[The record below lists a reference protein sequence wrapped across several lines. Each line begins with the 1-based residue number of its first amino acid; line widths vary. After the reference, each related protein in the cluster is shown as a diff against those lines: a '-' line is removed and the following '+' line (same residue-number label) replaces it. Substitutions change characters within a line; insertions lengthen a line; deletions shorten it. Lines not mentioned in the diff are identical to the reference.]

1 MITPVC
7 SRLLRV
13 FLFSNQKKGS
23 PMKFRS
29 VLTLATAA
37 ALLTACS
44 AAKNS
49 APVVAG
55 NGVGGSS
62 TASPYNPSTATPY
75 DGTGATAST
84 SNPYGATPYTPTPST
99 VYNPSTGATS
109 STGAAPY
116 TPAAPAPT
124 TSAYSH
130 PTGVYPSVDVNATHH
145 QVVPGDTLYNIAK
158 RYGVSQDNIRAWN
171 NMTDDTV
178 KLGTSLRVKPH
189 SASGTSYGN
198 GSTAT
203 GSYRVVS
210 GDTLYSIAQRHG
222 MTVSQLRAVNHL
234 QDENL
239 RVGQTLRVTGTAV
252 VSTPAVQPT
261 PVVTT
266 TTTTSVT
273 TTPTISAPTI
283 TASGKT
289 ASHAGLTWQS
299 PLAGASVSKAFS
311 SSTRGVELQGSANQ
325 TVVAAADGQVIFSGN
340 GPRGYGK
347 LVVVQHSPNLLTA
360 YSGSENLIVKE
371 QERVKRGQSLARM
384 GSAGKLHFE
393 VRENGTPVNPS
404 NYIPF

>member
-1 MITPVC
+1 MK
-7 SRLLRV
+7 LR
-13 FLFSNQKKGS
+13 SI
-23 PMKFRS
+23 
-29 VLTLATAA
+29 LTLATAA

-62 TASPYNPSTATPY
+62 TASPYTPSTATPY
-75 DGTGATAST
+75 DGTAAGTTAGAG
-84 SNPYGATPYTPTPST
+84 NPYGATPYTPTPST
-99 VYNPSTGATS
+99 VYTPSTP
-109 STGAAPY
+109 STPVASG
-116 TPAAPAPT
+116 
-124 TSAYSH
+124 SAYSH
-130 PTGVYPSVDVNATHH
+130 PAGAYPSVDVNATFH
-145 QVVPGDTLYNIAK
+145 QVAPGDTLYNIAK

-171 NMTDDTV
+171 NMPDDTV
-178 KLGTSLRVKPH
+178 KLGTSLRVKPT
-189 SASGTSYGN
+189 SASGASYGN
-198 GSTAT
+198 TSSAT

-252 VSTPAVQPT
+252 ASTPAVQPT

-273 TTPTISAPTI
+273 TTPTPSVSAPTI

-289 ASHAGLTWQS
+289 ASHAGLTWQN
-299 PLAGASVSKAFS
+299 PLAGASIGKAFS

-360 YSGSENLIVKE
+360 YSNGDNLIVKE
-371 QERVKRGQSLARM
+371 QERVKRGQSLARL

>member
-1 MITPVC
+1 MK
-7 SRLLRV
+7 LR
-13 FLFSNQKKGS
+13 SI
-23 PMKFRS
+23 
-29 VLTLATAA
+29 LTLATAA

-62 TASPYNPSTATPY
+62 TASPYTPSTATPY
-75 DGTGATAST
+75 DGTAAGTTAGAG
-84 SNPYGATPYTPTPST
+84 NPYGATPYTPTPST
-99 VYNPSTGATS
+99 VYTPSTPNTP
-109 STGAAPY
+109 STPVASG
-116 TPAAPAPT
+116 
-124 TSAYSH
+124 SAYNH
-130 PTGVYPSVDVNATHH
+130 PAGAYPSVDVNATFH
-145 QVVPGDTLYNIAK
+145 QVAPGDTLYNIAK

-171 NMTDDTV
+171 NMPDDTV
-178 KLGTSLRVKPH
+178 KLGTSLRVKPT
-189 SASGTSYGN
+189 SASGASYRNTS
-198 GSTAT
+198 SAT

-252 VSTPAVQPT
+252 ASTPAVQPT

-273 TTPTISAPTI
+273 PPPTPTIA
-283 TASGKT
+283 ASGKT
-289 ASHAGLTWQS
+289 ASHAGLTWQN
-299 PLAGASVSKAFS
+299 PLAGASIGKAFS

-360 YSGSENLIVKE
+360 YSNGDNLIVKE
-371 QERVKRGQSLARM
+371 QERVKRGQSLARL

>member
-1 MITPVC
+1 MK
-7 SRLLRV
+7 LR
-13 FLFSNQKKGS
+13 SI
-23 PMKFRS
+23 
-29 VLTLATAA
+29 LTLATAA

-62 TASPYNPSTATPY
+62 TASPYTPSTATPY
-75 DGTGATAST
+75 DGTAAGTTAGAG
-84 SNPYGATPYTPTPST
+84 NPYGATPYTPTPST
-99 VYNPSTGATS
+99 VYTPSTPVASG
-109 STGAAPY
+109 
-116 TPAAPAPT
+116 
-124 TSAYSH
+124 SAYNH
-130 PTGVYPSVDVNATHH
+130 PAGAYPSVDVNATFH
-145 QVVPGDTLYNIAK
+145 QVAPGDTLYNIAK

-239 RVGQTLRVTGTAV
+239 RVGQTLRVTGAAV
-252 VSTPAVQPT
+252 AGTPVVHTTPAVT
-261 PVVTT
+261 A
-266 TTTTSVT
+266 TTSIT
-273 TTPTISAPTI
+273 PPPTPTIA
-283 TASGKT
+283 ASGKT
-289 ASHAGLTWQS
+289 VSHAGLTWQN
-299 PLAGASVSKAFS
+299 PLAGSSIGKAFS

-360 YSGSENLIVKE
+360 YSNGDNLIVKE
-371 QERVKRGQSLARM
+371 QERVKRGQSLARL

>member
-1 MITPVC
+1 MK
-7 SRLLRV
+7 LR
-13 FLFSNQKKGS
+13 SI
-23 PMKFRS
+23 
-29 VLTLATAA
+29 LTLATAA

-62 TASPYNPSTATPY
+62 TASPYTPSTATPY
-75 DGTGATAST
+75 DGTASGTTAGAG
-84 SNPYGATPYTPTPST
+84 NPYGATPYTPTPST
-99 VYNPSTGATS
+99 VYTPSTPSTPVAS
-109 STGAAPY
+109 S
-116 TPAAPAPT
+116 
-124 TSAYSH
+124 SAYSH
-130 PTGVYPSVDVNATHH
+130 PAGAYPSVDVNATFH
-145 QVVPGDTLYNIAK
+145 QVAPGDTLYNIAK

-171 NMTDDTV
+171 NMPDDTV
-178 KLGTSLRVKPH
+178 KLGTSLRVKPT
-189 SASGTSYGN
+189 SASGASYGN
-198 GSTAT
+198 TSSAT

-252 VSTPAVQPT
+252 ASTPAVQPT

-273 TTPTISAPTI
+273 PPPTPTIA
-283 TASGKT
+283 ASGKT
-289 ASHAGLTWQS
+289 ASHAGLTWQN
-299 PLAGASVSKAFS
+299 PLAGASIGKAFS

-360 YSGSENLIVKE
+360 YSNGDNLIVKE
-371 QERVKRGQSLARM
+371 QERVKRGQSLARL

>member
-1 MITPVC
+1 MK
-7 SRLLRV
+7 LR
-13 FLFSNQKKGS
+13 SI
-23 PMKFRS
+23 
-29 VLTLATAA
+29 LTLATAA

-62 TASPYNPSTATPY
+62 TASPYTPSTATPY
-75 DGTGATAST
+75 DGTAAGTSAGAG
-84 SNPYGATPYTPTPST
+84 NPYGATPYTPTPST
-99 VYNPSTGATS
+99 VYTPSTP
-109 STGAAPY
+109 STPVASG
-116 TPAAPAPT
+116 
-124 TSAYSH
+124 SAYNH
-130 PTGVYPSVDVNATHH
+130 PAGAYPSVDVNATFH
-145 QVVPGDTLYNIAK
+145 QVAPGDTLYNIAK

-171 NMTDDTV
+171 NMPDDTV
-178 KLGTSLRVKPH
+178 KLGTSLRVKPT

-198 GSTAT
+198 TSSAT

-252 VSTPAVQPT
+252 ASTPAVQPT

-273 TTPTISAPTI
+273 PTPTPSVSAPTI

-289 ASHAGLTWQS
+289 ASHAGLTWQN
-299 PLAGASVSKAFS
+299 PLAGASIGKAFS

-360 YSGSENLIVKE
+360 YSNGDNLIVKE
-371 QERVKRGQSLARM
+371 QERVKRGQSLARL

>member
-1 MITPVC
+1 MK
-7 SRLLRV
+7 LR
-13 FLFSNQKKGS
+13 SI
-23 PMKFRS
+23 
-29 VLTLATAA
+29 LTLATAA

-55 NGVGGSS
+55 NGVGGGS
-62 TASPYNPSTATPY
+62 TASPYTPSTATPY
-75 DGTGATAST
+75 DGTAAGTTAGAG
-84 SNPYGATPYTPTPST
+84 NPYGATPYTPTPST
-99 VYNPSTGATS
+99 VYTPSTP
-109 STGAAPY
+109 STPVASG
-116 TPAAPAPT
+116 
-124 TSAYSH
+124 SAYSH
-130 PTGVYPSVDVNATHH
+130 PAGAYPSVDVNATFH
-145 QVVPGDTLYNIAK
+145 QVAPGDTLYNIAK

-171 NMTDDTV
+171 NMPDDTV
-178 KLGTSLRVKPH
+178 KLGTSLRVKPT
-189 SASGTSYGN
+189 SASGASYGN
-198 GSTAT
+198 TSSAT

-252 VSTPAVQPT
+252 AGTPSIT
-261 PVVTT
+261 PPP
-266 TTTTSVT
+266 
-273 TTPTISAPTI
+273 TPTIA
-283 TASGKT
+283 ASGKT
-289 ASHAGLTWQS
+289 ASHAGLTWQN
-299 PLAGASVSKAFS
+299 PLAGASIGKAFS

-360 YSGSENLIVKE
+360 YSNGDNLIVKE
-371 QERVKRGQSLARM
+371 QERVKRGQSLARL

>member
-1 MITPVC
+1 MK
-7 SRLLRV
+7 LR
-13 FLFSNQKKGS
+13 SI
-23 PMKFRS
+23 
-29 VLTLATAA
+29 LTLATAA

-62 TASPYNPSTATPY
+62 TASPYTPSTATPY
-75 DGTGATAST
+75 DGTAAGTTAGAG
-84 SNPYGATPYTPTPST
+84 NPYGATPYTPTPST
-99 VYNPSTGATS
+99 VYTPSTP
-109 STGAAPY
+109 STPVASG
-116 TPAAPAPT
+116 
-124 TSAYSH
+124 SAYSH
-130 PTGVYPSVDVNATHH
+130 PAGAYPSVDVNATFH
-145 QVVPGDTLYNIAK
+145 QVAPGDTLYNIAK

-198 GSTAT
+198 TSSAT

-210 GDTLYSIAQRHG
+210 GDTLYSIAQRHD
-222 MTVSQLRAVNHL
+222 MTVSQLRAVNNL

-239 RVGQTLRVTGTAV
+239 RVGQTLRVTGAAV
-252 VSTPAVQPT
+252 AGTPVVHTTPAV
-261 PVVTT
+261 

-273 TTPTISAPTI
+273 PPPTPTIA
-283 TASGKT
+283 ASGKT
-289 ASHAGLTWQS
+289 ASHAGLTWQN
-299 PLAGASVSKAFS
+299 PLAGASIGKAFS

-360 YSGSENLIVKE
+360 YSNGDNLIVKE
-371 QERVKRGQSLARM
+371 QERVKRGQSLARL

-404 NYIPF
+404 NYIPFETGSTAGKGMVSLPVFVFQAA

>member
-1 MITPVC
+1 MK
-7 SRLLRV
+7 LR
-13 FLFSNQKKGS
+13 SI
-23 PMKFRS
+23 
-29 VLTLATAA
+29 LTLATAA
-37 ALLTACS
+37 ALLTACT

-55 NGVGGSS
+55 NGVGSGTTASPYNTS
-62 TASPYNPSTATPY
+62 TASPY
-75 DGTGATAST
+75 DGTNAGASTNT
-84 SNPYGATPYTPTPST
+84 SNPYGASPYNPTPST
-99 VYNPSTGATS
+99 VYTPSNNAAV
-109 STGAAPY
+109 STPV
-116 TPAAPAPT
+116 TPSH
-124 TSAYSH
+124 SAYAN
-130 PTGVYPSVDVNATHH
+130 PTGVYPSVDVNATYH

-158 RYGVSQDNIRAWN
+158 RYGVSQDNIRMWN
-171 NMTDDTV
+171 NMPDDTV
-178 KLGTSLRVKPH
+178 KLGTSLRVKPT
-189 SASGTSYGN
+189 SASGASYGN
-198 GSTAT
+198 TSSAT

-222 MTVSQLRAVNHL
+222 MTVSQLRAVNNL

-239 RVGQTLRVTGTAV
+239 RVGQTLRVTGAAV
-252 VSTPAVQPT
+252 AGTPVVHTTPAV
-261 PVVTT
+261 

-273 TTPTISAPTI
+273 PPPTPTIA
-283 TASGKT
+283 ASGKT
-289 ASHAGLTWQS
+289 ASHAGLTWQN
-299 PLAGASVSKAFS
+299 PLAGASIGKAFS

-360 YSGSENLIVKE
+360 YSNGDNLIVKE
-371 QERVKRGQSLARM
+371 QERVKRGQSLARL

>member
-1 MITPVC
+1 MK
-7 SRLLRV
+7 LR
-13 FLFSNQKKGS
+13 SI
-23 PMKFRS
+23 
-29 VLTLATAA
+29 LTLATAA

-62 TASPYNPSTATPY
+62 TASPYTPSTATPY
-75 DGTGATAST
+75 AGAG
-84 SNPYGATPYTPTPST
+84 NPYGATPYTPTPST
-99 VYNPSTGATS
+99 VYTPSTP
-109 STGAAPY
+109 STPVASG
-116 TPAAPAPT
+116 
-124 TSAYSH
+124 SAYSH
-130 PTGVYPSVDVNATHH
+130 PAGAYPSVDVNATFH
-145 QVVPGDTLYNIAK
+145 QVAPGDTLYNIAK

-171 NMTDDTV
+171 NMPDDTV
-178 KLGTSLRVKPH
+178 KLGTSLRVKPT

-198 GSTAT
+198 TSSAT

-222 MTVSQLRAVNHL
+222 MTVSQLRAVNNL

-239 RVGQTLRVTGTAV
+239 RVGQTLRVTGAAV
-252 VSTPAVQPT
+252 AGTPVVPTTPAV
-261 PVVTT
+261 

-273 TTPTISAPTI
+273 PPPTPTIA
-283 TASGKT
+283 ASGKT
-289 ASHAGLTWQS
+289 ASHAGLTWQN
-299 PLAGASVSKAFS
+299 PLAGASIGKAFS

-360 YSGSENLIVKE
+360 YSNGDNLIVKE
-371 QERVKRGQSLARM
+371 QERVKRGQSLARL

>member
-1 MITPVC
+1 MK
-7 SRLLRV
+7 LR
-13 FLFSNQKKGS
+13 SI
-23 PMKFRS
+23 
-29 VLTLATAA
+29 LTLATAA

-62 TASPYNPSTATPY
+62 TASPYTPSTATPY
-75 DGTGATAST
+75 DGTAAGTTAGAG
-84 SNPYGATPYTPTPST
+84 NPYGATPYTPTPST
-99 VYNPSTGATS
+99 VYTPSTP
-109 STGAAPY
+109 STPS
-116 TPAAPAPT
+116 TPVASG
-124 TSAYSH
+124 SAYNH
-130 PTGVYPSVDVNATHH
+130 PAGAYPSVDVNATFH
-145 QVVPGDTLYNIAK
+145 QVAPGDTLYNIAK

-171 NMTDDTV
+171 NMPDDTV
-178 KLGTSLRVKPH
+178 KLGTSLRVKPT

-198 GSTAT
+198 TSSAT

-210 GDTLYSIAQRHG
+210 GDALYSIAQRHG

-252 VSTPAVQPT
+252 ASTPAVQPT

-273 TTPTISAPTI
+273 PPPTPTIA
-283 TASGKT
+283 ASGKT
-289 ASHAGLTWQS
+289 ASHAGLTWQN
-299 PLAGASVSKAFS
+299 PLAGASIGKAFS

-360 YSGSENLIVKE
+360 YSNGDNLIVKE
-371 QERVKRGQSLARM
+371 QERVKRGQSLARL

>member
-1 MITPVC
+1 MK
-7 SRLLRV
+7 LR
-13 FLFSNQKKGS
+13 SI
-23 PMKFRS
+23 
-29 VLTLATAA
+29 LTLATAA

-62 TASPYNPSTATPY
+62 TASPYTPSTAATPY
-75 DGTGATAST
+75 DGTGAGTTAGAG
-84 SNPYGATPYTPTPST
+84 NPYGATPYTPTPST
-99 VYNPSTGATS
+99 VYTPSTPVASG
-109 STGAAPY
+109 
-116 TPAAPAPT
+116 
-124 TSAYSH
+124 SAYNH
-130 PTGVYPSVDVNATHH
+130 PAGAYPSVDVNATFH
-145 QVVPGDTLYNIAK
+145 QVAPGDTLYNIAK

-171 NMTDDTV
+171 NMPDDTV
-178 KLGTSLRVKPH
+178 KLGTSLRVKPT

-198 GSTAT
+198 TSSAT

-222 MTVSQLRAVNHL
+222 MTVSQLRAVNNL

-252 VSTPAVQPT
+252 ASTRAVQPT

-273 TTPTISAPTI
+273 TTPTPSVSAPTI

-289 ASHAGLTWQS
+289 ASHAGLTWQN
-299 PLAGASVSKAFS
+299 PLAGASIGKAFS

-360 YSGSENLIVKE
+360 YSNGDNLIVKE
-371 QERVKRGQSLARM
+371 QERVKRGQSLARL

>member
-1 MITPVC
+1 MK
-7 SRLLRV
+7 LR
-13 FLFSNQKKGS
+13 SI
-23 PMKFRS
+23 
-29 VLTLATAA
+29 LTLATAA

-62 TASPYNPSTATPY
+62 TASPYTPSTATPY
-75 DGTGATAST
+75 DGTAAGTTAGAG
-84 SNPYGATPYTPTPST
+84 NPYGATPYTPTPST
-99 VYNPSTGATS
+99 VYTPSTPVASG
-109 STGAAPY
+109 
-116 TPAAPAPT
+116 
-124 TSAYSH
+124 SAYNH
-130 PTGVYPSVDVNATHH
+130 PAGAYPSVDVNATFH
-145 QVVPGDTLYNIAK
+145 QVAPGDTLYNIAK

-171 NMTDDTV
+171 NMPDDTV
-178 KLGTSLRVKPH
+178 KLGTSLRVKPT

-198 GSTAT
+198 TSSAT

-222 MTVSQLRAVNHL
+222 MTVSQLRAVNNL

-252 VSTPAVQPT
+252 ASTRAVQPT

-273 TTPTISAPTI
+273 TTPTPSVSAPTI

-289 ASHAGLTWQS
+289 ASHAGLTWQN
-299 PLAGASVSKAFS
+299 PLAGASIGKAFS

-360 YSGSENLIVKE
+360 YSNGDNLIVKE
-371 QERVKRGQSLARM
+371 QERVKRGQSLARL

>member
-1 MITPVC
+1 MK
-7 SRLLRV
+7 LR
-13 FLFSNQKKGS
+13 SI
-23 PMKFRS
+23 
-29 VLTLATAA
+29 LTLATAA

-62 TASPYNPSTATPY
+62 TASPYTPSTATPY
-75 DGTGATAST
+75 DGTGAGTTAGAG
-84 SNPYGATPYTPTPST
+84 NPYGATPYTPTPST
-99 VYNPSTGATS
+99 VYTPSTP
-109 STGAAPY
+109 STPVASG
-116 TPAAPAPT
+116 
-124 TSAYSH
+124 SAYSH
-130 PTGVYPSVDVNATHH
+130 PAGAYPSVDVNATFH
-145 QVVPGDTLYNIAK
+145 QVAPGDTLYNIAK

-171 NMTDDTV
+171 NMPDDTV
-178 KLGTSLRVKPH
+178 KLGTSLRVKPT
-189 SASGTSYGN
+189 SASGASYGN
-198 GSTAT
+198 TSSAT

-239 RVGQTLRVTGTAV
+239 RVGQTLRVTGAAV
-252 VSTPAVQPT
+252 AGTRAVQPT

-266 TTTTSVT
+266 ITTTSVT
-273 TTPTISAPTI
+273 TTPTPSVSAPTI

-289 ASHAGLTWQS
+289 ANHAGLTWQN
-299 PLAGASVSKAFS
+299 PLAGASIGKAFS

-360 YSGSENLIVKE
+360 YSNGDNLIVKE
-371 QERVKRGQSLARM
+371 QERVKRGQSLARL

>member
-1 MITPVC
+1 MK
-7 SRLLRV
+7 LR
-13 FLFSNQKKGS
+13 SI
-23 PMKFRS
+23 
-29 VLTLATAA
+29 LTLATAA

-55 NGVGGSS
+55 NGVGGGS
-62 TASPYNPSTATPY
+62 TASPYTPSTATPY
-75 DGTGATAST
+75 DGTAAGTTAGAG
-84 SNPYGATPYTPTPST
+84 NPYGATPYTPTPST
-99 VYNPSTGATS
+99 VYTPSTP
-109 STGAAPY
+109 STPVASG
-116 TPAAPAPT
+116 
-124 TSAYSH
+124 SAYSH
-130 PTGVYPSVDVNATHH
+130 PAGAYPSVDVNATFH
-145 QVVPGDTLYNIAK
+145 QVAPGDTLYNIAK

-171 NMTDDTV
+171 NMPDDTV
-178 KLGTSLRVKPH
+178 KLGTSLRVKPT
-189 SASGTSYGN
+189 SASGASYGN
-198 GSTAT
+198 TSSAT

-252 VSTPAVQPT
+252 ASTPAVQPT

-273 TTPTISAPTI
+273 PPPTPTIA
-283 TASGKT
+283 ASGKT
-289 ASHAGLTWQS
+289 ASHAGLTWQN
-299 PLAGASVSKAFS
+299 PLAGASIGKAFS

-360 YSGSENLIVKE
+360 YSNGDNLIVKE
-371 QERVKRGQSLARM
+371 QERVKRGQSLARL

>member
-1 MITPVC
+1 M
-7 SRLLRV
+7 
-13 FLFSNQKKGS
+13 
-23 PMKFRS
+23 
-29 VLTLATAA
+29 
-37 ALLTACS
+37 
-44 AAKNS
+44 
-49 APVVAG
+49 
-55 NGVGGSS
+55 
-62 TASPYNPSTATPY
+62 
-75 DGTGATAST
+75 
-84 SNPYGATPYTPTPST
+84 
-99 VYNPSTGATS
+99 
-109 STGAAPY
+109 
-116 TPAAPAPT
+116 
-124 TSAYSH
+124 
-130 PTGVYPSVDVNATHH
+130 DVNATHH

-239 RVGQTLRVTGTAV
+239 RVGQTLRVTGAAV
-252 VSTPAVQPT
+252 ASTPAVQPT

-393 VRENGTPVNPS
+393 VREHGKAVNPR
-404 NYIPF
+404 NYLR

>member
-1 MITPVC
+1 MK
-7 SRLLRV
+7 LR
-13 FLFSNQKKGS
+13 SI
-23 PMKFRS
+23 
-29 VLTLATAA
+29 LTLATAA

-62 TASPYNPSTATPY
+62 TASPYTPSTATPY
-75 DGTGATAST
+75 DNAGATGNA
-84 SNPYGATPYTPTPST
+84 SNPYGAAPYTPTPST
-99 VYNPSTGATS
+99 VYNP

-124 TSAYSH
+124 TSAYSN

-145 QVVPGDTLYNIAK
+145 QVVSGDTLYNIAK

-171 NMTDDTV
+171 NMPDDTV

-239 RVGQTLRVTGTAV
+239 RVGQALRVTGTAV
-252 VSTPAVQPT
+252 ASTPVVQPT

-311 SSTRGVELQGSANQ
+311 SSTRGVELQGAASQ

>member
-1 MITPVC
+1 MK
-7 SRLLRV
+7 LR
-13 FLFSNQKKGS
+13 SI
-23 PMKFRS
+23 
-29 VLTLATAA
+29 LTLATAA

-62 TASPYNPSTATPY
+62 TASPYTPSTATPY
-75 DGTGATAST
+75 DGTAAGTTAGAG
-84 SNPYGATPYTPTPST
+84 NPYGATPYTPTPST
-99 VYNPSTGATS
+99 VYTPSTPG
-109 STGAAPY
+109 
-116 TPAAPAPT
+116 T
-124 TSAYSH
+124 TVASGSAYSH
-130 PTGVYPSVDVNATHH
+130 PAGAYPSVDVNATFH
-145 QVVPGDTLYNIAK
+145 QVAPGDTLYNIAK

-171 NMTDDTV
+171 NLPDDTV
-178 KLGTSLRVKPH
+178 KLGTNLRVKPT
-189 SASGTSYGN
+189 SASGASYGN
-198 GSTAT
+198 TSSAT

-222 MTVSQLRAVNHL
+222 MTVSQLRAVNNL

-239 RVGQTLRVTGTAV
+239 RVGQTLRVTGAAV
-252 VSTPAVQPT
+252 AGTRAVQPM

-273 TTPTISAPTI
+273 TTPTPSVSAPTI

-289 ASHAGLTWQS
+289 ASHAGLTWQN
-299 PLAGASVSKAFS
+299 PLAGASIGKAFS

-360 YSGSENLIVKE
+360 YSNGDNLIVKE
-371 QERVKRGQSLARM
+371 QERVKRGQSLARL

>member
-1 MITPVC
+1 MK
-7 SRLLRV
+7 LR
-13 FLFSNQKKGS
+13 SI
-23 PMKFRS
+23 
-29 VLTLATAA
+29 LTLATAA

-62 TASPYNPSTATPY
+62 TASPYTPSTATPY
-75 DGTGATAST
+75 DGTGAGTTAGAG
-84 SNPYGATPYTPTPST
+84 NPYGATPYTPTPST
-99 VYNPSTGATS
+99 VYTPSTP
-109 STGAAPY
+109 STPVASG
-116 TPAAPAPT
+116 
-124 TSAYSH
+124 SAYSH
-130 PTGVYPSVDVNATHH
+130 PAGAYPSVDVNATFH
-145 QVVPGDTLYNIAK
+145 QVAPGDTLYNIAK

-171 NMTDDTV
+171 NMPDDTV
-178 KLGTSLRVKPH
+178 KLGTSLRVKPT
-189 SASGTSYGN
+189 SASGASYGN
-198 GSTAT
+198 TSSAT

-252 VSTPAVQPT
+252 ASTPAVQPT

-273 TTPTISAPTI
+273 PPPTPTIA
-283 TASGKT
+283 ASGKT
-289 ASHAGLTWQS
+289 ASHAGLTWQN
-299 PLAGASVSKAFS
+299 PLAGASIGKAFS

-360 YSGSENLIVKE
+360 YSNGDNLIVKE
-371 QERVKRGQSLARM
+371 QERVKRGQSLARL

>member
-1 MITPVC
+1 MK
-7 SRLLRV
+7 LR
-13 FLFSNQKKGS
+13 SI
-23 PMKFRS
+23 
-29 VLTLATAA
+29 LTLATAA
-37 ALLTACS
+37 ALLTACT

-55 NGVGGSS
+55 NGVGSGT
-62 TASPYNPSTATPY
+62 TATPYNPSTVSPY
-75 DGTGATAST
+75 DGTNAGASTNT
-84 SNPYGATPYTPTPST
+84 SNPYGASPYTPSTPST
-99 VYNPSTGATS
+99 VYNPNTGTTS
-109 STGAAPY
+109 STPV
-116 TPAAPAPT
+116 TPT
-124 TSAYSH
+124 HSAYAN
-130 PTGVYPSVDVNATHH
+130 PTGVYPSVDVNATYH

-158 RYGVSQDNIRAWN
+158 RYGVSQDNIRMWN
-171 NMTDDTV
+171 NMPDDTV
-178 KLGTSLRVKPH
+178 KLGTSLRVKPT
-189 SASGTSYGN
+189 SASGASYGN
-198 GSTAT
+198 TSSAT

-252 VSTPAVQPT
+252 ASTPAVQPT

-273 TTPTISAPTI
+273 PPPTPTIA
-283 TASGKT
+283 ASGKT
-289 ASHAGLTWQS
+289 ASHAGLTWQN
-299 PLAGASVSKAFS
+299 PLAGASIGKAFS

-360 YSGSENLIVKE
+360 YSNGDNLIVKE
-371 QERVKRGQSLARM
+371 QERVKRGQSLARL

>member
-1 MITPVC
+1 MK
-7 SRLLRV
+7 LR
-13 FLFSNQKKGS
+13 SI
-23 PMKFRS
+23 
-29 VLTLATAA
+29 LTLATAA

-62 TASPYNPSTATPY
+62 TASPYTPSTATPY
-75 DGTGATAST
+75 DGTAAGTTAGAG
-84 SNPYGATPYTPTPST
+84 NPYGATPYTPTPST
-99 VYNPSTGATS
+99 VYTPSTP
-109 STGAAPY
+109 STPVASG
-116 TPAAPAPT
+116 
-124 TSAYSH
+124 SAYSH
-130 PTGVYPSVDVNATHH
+130 PAGAYPSVDVNATFH
-145 QVVPGDTLYNIAK
+145 QVAPGDTLYNIAK

-171 NMTDDTV
+171 NMPDDTV
-178 KLGTSLRVKPH
+178 KLGTSLRVKPT

-198 GSTAT
+198 TSSAT

-222 MTVSQLRAVNHL
+222 MTVSQLRAVNNL

-239 RVGQTLRVTGTAV
+239 RVGQTLRVTGAAV
-252 VSTPAVQPT
+252 AGTPVVHTTPAV
-261 PVVTT
+261 

-273 TTPTISAPTI
+273 PPPTPTIA
-283 TASGKT
+283 ASGKT
-289 ASHAGLTWQS
+289 ASHAGLTWQN
-299 PLAGASVSKAFS
+299 PLAGASIGKAFS

-340 GPRGYGK
+340 GPRGSGK
-347 LVVVQHSPNLLTA
+347 LVVVHHSPNLLTA
-360 YSGSENLIVKE
+360 SSNGDNLIVKE
-371 QERVKRGQSLARM
+371 QERVKRGQSLARL

>member
-1 MITPVC
+1 MK
-7 SRLLRV
+7 LR
-13 FLFSNQKKGS
+13 SI
-23 PMKFRS
+23 
-29 VLTLATAA
+29 LTLATAA

-62 TASPYNPSTATPY
+62 TASPYTPSTATPY
-75 DGTGATAST
+75 DGTAAGTTAGAG
-84 SNPYGATPYTPTPST
+84 NPYGATPYTPTPST
-99 VYNPSTGATS
+99 VYTPSTP
-109 STGAAPY
+109 STPVASG
-116 TPAAPAPT
+116 
-124 TSAYSH
+124 SAYSH
-130 PTGVYPSVDVNATHH
+130 PAGAYPSVDVNATFH
-145 QVVPGDTLYNIAK
+145 QVAPGDTLYNIAK

-171 NMTDDTV
+171 NMPDDTV
-178 KLGTSLRVKPH
+178 KLGTSLRVKPT
-189 SASGTSYGN
+189 SASGASYGN
-198 GSTAT
+198 TSSAT

-222 MTVSQLRAVNHL
+222 MTVSQLRAVNNL

-239 RVGQTLRVTGTAV
+239 RVGQTLRVTGAAV
-252 VSTPAVQPT
+252 ASTPAVQPT

-273 TTPTISAPTI
+273 PPPTPTIA
-283 TASGKT
+283 ASGKT
-289 ASHAGLTWQS
+289 ASHAGLTWQN
-299 PLAGASVSKAFS
+299 PLAGASIGKAFS

-360 YSGSENLIVKE
+360 YSNGDNLIVKE
-371 QERVKRGQSLARM
+371 QERVKRGQSLARL

>member
-1 MITPVC
+1 MK
-7 SRLLRV
+7 LR
-13 FLFSNQKKGS
+13 SI
-23 PMKFRS
+23 
-29 VLTLATAA
+29 LTLATAA

-62 TASPYNPSTATPY
+62 TASPYTPSTATPY
-75 DGTGATAST
+75 DGTGAGTTAGAG
-84 SNPYGATPYTPTPST
+84 NPYGATPYTPTPST
-99 VYNPSTGATS
+99 VYTPSTP
-109 STGAAPY
+109 STPVASG
-116 TPAAPAPT
+116 
-124 TSAYSH
+124 SAYSH
-130 PTGVYPSVDVNATHH
+130 PAGAYPSVDVNATFH
-145 QVVPGDTLYNIAK
+145 QVAPGDTLYNIAK

-171 NMTDDTV
+171 NMPDDTV
-178 KLGTSLRVKPH
+178 KLGTSLRVKPT
-189 SASGTSYGN
+189 SASGASYGN
-198 GSTAT
+198 TSSAT

-252 VSTPAVQPT
+252 ASTPAVQPT

-266 TTTTSVT
+266 ITTTSVT
-273 TTPTISAPTI
+273 TTPTPSVSAPTI

-289 ASHAGLTWQS
+289 ANHAGLTWQN
-299 PLAGASVSKAFS
+299 PLAGASIGKAFS

-360 YSGSENLIVKE
+360 YSNGDNLIVKE
-371 QERVKRGQSLARM
+371 QERVKRGQSLARL

>member
-1 MITPVC
+1 MK
-7 SRLLRV
+7 LR
-13 FLFSNQKKGS
+13 SI
-23 PMKFRS
+23 
-29 VLTLATAA
+29 LTLATAA

-62 TASPYNPSTATPY
+62 TASPYTPSTATPY
-75 DGTGATAST
+75 DGTAAGTTAGAG
-84 SNPYGATPYTPTPST
+84 NPYGATPYTPTPST
-99 VYNPSTGATS
+99 VYTPSTP
-109 STGAAPY
+109 STPVASG
-116 TPAAPAPT
+116 
-124 TSAYSH
+124 SAYSH
-130 PTGVYPSVDVNATHH
+130 PAGAYPSVDVNATFH
-145 QVVPGDTLYNIAK
+145 QVAPGDTLYNIAK

-171 NMTDDTV
+171 NMPDDTV
-178 KLGTSLRVKPH
+178 KLGTSLRVKPT

-198 GSTAT
+198 TSSAT

-252 VSTPAVQPT
+252 ASTPAVQPT

-273 TTPTISAPTI
+273 PPPTPTIA
-283 TASGKT
+283 ASGKT
-289 ASHAGLTWQS
+289 ASHAGLTWQN
-299 PLAGASVSKAFS
+299 PLAG
-311 SSTRGVELQGSANQ
+311 STRGVELQGSANQ

-360 YSGSENLIVKE
+360 YSNGDNLIVKE
-371 QERVKRGQSLARM
+371 QERVKRGQSLARL

>member
-1 MITPVC
+1 MK
-7 SRLLRV
+7 LR
-13 FLFSNQKKGS
+13 SI
-23 PMKFRS
+23 
-29 VLTLATAA
+29 LTLATAA

-62 TASPYNPSTATPY
+62 TASPYTPSTATPY
-75 DGTGATAST
+75 DGTAAGTTAGAG
-84 SNPYGATPYTPTPST
+84 NPYGATPYTPTPST
-99 VYNPSTGATS
+99 VYTPSTPVASG
-109 STGAAPY
+109 
-116 TPAAPAPT
+116 
-124 TSAYSH
+124 SAYNH
-130 PTGVYPSVDVNATHH
+130 PAGAYPSVDVNATFH
-145 QVVPGDTLYNIAK
+145 QVAPGDTLYNIAK

-171 NMTDDTV
+171 NMPDDTV
-178 KLGTSLRVKPH
+178 KLGTSLRVKPT

-198 GSTAT
+198 TSSAT

-222 MTVSQLRAVNHL
+222 MTVSQLRAVNNL

-239 RVGQTLRVTGTAV
+239 RVGQTLRVTGAAV
-252 VSTPAVQPT
+252 AGTPVVHTTPAV
-261 PVVTT
+261 

-273 TTPTISAPTI
+273 PPPTPTIA
-283 TASGKT
+283 ASGKT
-289 ASHAGLTWQS
+289 ASHAGLTWQN
-299 PLAGASVSKAFS
+299 PLAGASIGKAFS

-360 YSGSENLIVKE
+360 YSNGDNLIVKE
-371 QERVKRGQSLARM
+371 QERVKRGQSLARL

>member
-1 MITPVC
+1 MK
-7 SRLLRV
+7 LR
-13 FLFSNQKKGS
+13 SI
-23 PMKFRS
+23 
-29 VLTLATAA
+29 LTLATAA

-62 TASPYNPSTATPY
+62 TASPYTPSTATPY
-75 DGTGATAST
+75 DGTAAGTTAGAG
-84 SNPYGATPYTPTPST
+84 NPYGATPYTPTPST
-99 VYNPSTGATS
+99 VYTPSTPNTP
-109 STGAAPY
+109 STPVASG
-116 TPAAPAPT
+116 
-124 TSAYSH
+124 SAYNH
-130 PTGVYPSVDVNATHH
+130 PAGAYPSVDVNATFH
-145 QVVPGDTLYNIAK
+145 QVAPGDTLYNIAK

-171 NMTDDTV
+171 NMPDDTV
-178 KLGTSLRVKPH
+178 KLGTSLRVKPT

-198 GSTAT
+198 TSSAT

-252 VSTPAVQPT
+252 ASTPAVQPT

-273 TTPTISAPTI
+273 PPPTPTIA
-283 TASGKT
+283 ASGKT
-289 ASHAGLTWQS
+289 ASHAGLTWQN
-299 PLAGASVSKAFS
+299 PLAGASIGKAFS

-360 YSGSENLIVKE
+360 YSNGDNLIVKE
-371 QERVKRGQSLARM
+371 QERVKRGQSLARL

>member
-1 MITPVC
+1 MK
-7 SRLLRV
+7 LR
-13 FLFSNQKKGS
+13 SI
-23 PMKFRS
+23 
-29 VLTLATAA
+29 LTLATAA

-62 TASPYNPSTATPY
+62 TASPYTPSTATPY
-75 DGTGATAST
+75 DGTAAGTTAGAG
-84 SNPYGATPYTPTPST
+84 NPYGATPYTPTPST
-99 VYNPSTGATS
+99 VYTPSTPVASG
-109 STGAAPY
+109 
-116 TPAAPAPT
+116 
-124 TSAYSH
+124 SAYNH
-130 PTGVYPSVDVNATHH
+130 PAGAYPSVDVNATFH
-145 QVVPGDTLYNIAK
+145 QVAPGDTLYNIAK

-222 MTVSQLRAVNHL
+222 MTVSQLRAVNNL

-252 VSTPAVQPT
+252 ASTRAVQPT

-273 TTPTISAPTI
+273 TTPTPSVSAPTI

-289 ASHAGLTWQS
+289 ASHAGLTWQN
-299 PLAGASVSKAFS
+299 PLAGASIGKAFS

-360 YSGSENLIVKE
+360 YSNGDNLIVKE
-371 QERVKRGQSLARM
+371 QERVKRGQSLARL

>member
-1 MITPVC
+1 MK
-7 SRLLRV
+7 LR
-13 FLFSNQKKGS
+13 SI
-23 PMKFRS
+23 
-29 VLTLATAA
+29 LTLATAA

-62 TASPYNPSTATPY
+62 TASPYTPSTATPY
-75 DGTGATAST
+75 DGTAAGTTAGAG
-84 SNPYGATPYTPTPST
+84 NPYGATPYTPTPST
-99 VYNPSTGATS
+99 VYTPSTPNTP
-109 STGAAPY
+109 STPVASG
-116 TPAAPAPT
+116 
-124 TSAYSH
+124 SAYNH
-130 PTGVYPSVDVNATHH
+130 PAGAYPSVDVNATFH
-145 QVVPGDTLYNIAK
+145 QVAPGDTLYNIAK

-171 NMTDDTV
+171 NMPDDTV
-178 KLGTSLRVKPH
+178 KLGTSLRVKPT
-189 SASGTSYGN
+189 SASGASYGN
-198 GSTAT
+198 TSSAT

-252 VSTPAVQPT
+252 ASTPAVQPT

-273 TTPTISAPTI
+273 PPPTPTIA
-283 TASGKT
+283 ASGKT
-289 ASHAGLTWQS
+289 ASHAGLTWQN
-299 PLAGASVSKAFS
+299 PLAGASIGKAFS

-360 YSGSENLIVKE
+360 YSNGDNLIVKE
-371 QERVKRGQSLARM
+371 QERVKRGQSLARL

>member
-1 MITPVC
+1 MK
-7 SRLLRV
+7 LR
-13 FLFSNQKKGS
+13 SI
-23 PMKFRS
+23 
-29 VLTLATAA
+29 LTLATAA

-62 TASPYNPSTATPY
+62 TASPYTPSTATPY
-75 DGTGATAST
+75 DGTGAGTTAGAG
-84 SNPYGATPYTPTPST
+84 NPYGATPYTPTPST
-99 VYNPSTGATS
+99 VYTPSTP
-109 STGAAPY
+109 STPVASG
-116 TPAAPAPT
+116 
-124 TSAYSH
+124 SAYSH
-130 PTGVYPSVDVNATHH
+130 PAGAYPSVDVNATFH
-145 QVVPGDTLYNIAK
+145 QVAPGDTLYNIAK

-171 NMTDDTV
+171 NLPDDTV
-178 KLGTSLRVKPH
+178 KLGTSLRVKPT

-198 GSTAT
+198 TSSAA

-239 RVGQTLRVTGTAV
+239 RVGQTLRVTGAAV
-252 VSTPAVQPT
+252 AGTRAVQPT

-266 TTTTSVT
+266 ITTTSVT
-273 TTPTISAPTI
+273 TTPTPSVSAPTI

-289 ASHAGLTWQS
+289 ANHAGLTWQN
-299 PLAGASVSKAFS
+299 PLAGASIGKAFS

-360 YSGSENLIVKE
+360 YSNGDNLIVKE
-371 QERVKRGQSLARM
+371 QERVKRGQSLARL

>member
-1 MITPVC
+1 M
-7 SRLLRV
+7 
-13 FLFSNQKKGS
+13 
-23 PMKFRS
+23 
-29 VLTLATAA
+29 
-37 ALLTACS
+37 
-44 AAKNS
+44 
-49 APVVAG
+49 
-55 NGVGGSS
+55 
-62 TASPYNPSTATPY
+62 
-75 DGTGATAST
+75 
-84 SNPYGATPYTPTPST
+84 
-99 VYNPSTGATS
+99 
-109 STGAAPY
+109 
-116 TPAAPAPT
+116 
-124 TSAYSH
+124 
-130 PTGVYPSVDVNATHH
+130 DVNATFH
-145 QVVPGDTLYNIAK
+145 QVAPGDTLYNIAK

-171 NMTDDTV
+171 NMPDDTV
-178 KLGTSLRVKPH
+178 KLGTSLRVKPT
-189 SASGTSYGN
+189 SASGASYGN
-198 GSTAT
+198 TSSAT

-234 QDENL
+234 QDENR

-252 VSTPAVQPT
+252 ASTPAVQPT

-273 TTPTISAPTI
+273 PPPTPTIA
-283 TASGKT
+283 ASGKT
-289 ASHAGLTWQS
+289 ASHAGLTWQN
-299 PLAGASVSKAFS
+299 PLAGASIGKAFS

-360 YSGSENLIVKE
+360 YSNGDNLIVKE
-371 QERVKRGQSLARM
+371 QERVKRGQSLARL

>member
-1 MITPVC
+1 MK
-7 SRLLRV
+7 LR
-13 FLFSNQKKGS
+13 SI
-23 PMKFRS
+23 
-29 VLTLATAA
+29 LTLATAA

-62 TASPYNPSTATPY
+62 TASPYTPSTATPY
-75 DGTGATAST
+75 DGTAAGTTAGAG
-84 SNPYGATPYTPTPST
+84 NPYGATPYTPTPST
-99 VYNPSTGATS
+99 VYTPSTP
-109 STGAAPY
+109 STPVASG
-116 TPAAPAPT
+116 
-124 TSAYSH
+124 SAYSH
-130 PTGVYPSVDVNATHH
+130 PAGAYPSVDVNATFH
-145 QVVPGDTLYNIAK
+145 QVAPGDTLYNIAK

-171 NMTDDTV
+171 NMPDDTV
-178 KLGTSLRVKPH
+178 KLGTSLRVKPT
-189 SASGTSYGN
+189 SASGASYGN
-198 GSTAT
+198 TSSAT

-222 MTVSQLRAVNHL
+222 MTVSQLRAVNNL

-239 RVGQTLRVTGTAV
+239 RVGQTLHVTGTAV
-252 VSTPAVQPT
+252 ASTRAVQPT

-273 TTPTISAPTI
+273 TTPTPSVSAPTI

-289 ASHAGLTWQS
+289 ASHAGLTWQN
-299 PLAGASVSKAFS
+299 PLAGASIGKAFS

-360 YSGSENLIVKE
+360 YSNGDNLIVKE
-371 QERVKRGQSLARM
+371 QERVKRGQSLARL

>member
-1 MITPVC
+1 MK
-7 SRLLRV
+7 LR
-13 FLFSNQKKGS
+13 SI
-23 PMKFRS
+23 
-29 VLTLATAA
+29 LTLATAA

-62 TASPYNPSTATPY
+62 TASPYTPSTATPY
-75 DGTGATAST
+75 DGTAAGTTAGAG
-84 SNPYGATPYTPTPST
+84 NPYGATPYTPTPST
-99 VYNPSTGATS
+99 VYTPSTP
-109 STGAAPY
+109 STPVASG
-116 TPAAPAPT
+116 
-124 TSAYSH
+124 SAYSH
-130 PTGVYPSVDVNATHH
+130 PAGAYPSVDVNATFH
-145 QVVPGDTLYNIAK
+145 QVAPGDTLYNIAK

-171 NMTDDTV
+171 NMPDDTV
-178 KLGTSLRVKPH
+178 KLGTSLRVKPT
-189 SASGTSYGN
+189 SASGASYGN
-198 GSTAT
+198 TSSAT

-252 VSTPAVQPT
+252 ASTRAVQPT

-273 TTPTISAPTI
+273 TTPTPSVSAPTI

-289 ASHAGLTWQS
+289 ASHAGLTWQN
-299 PLAGASVSKAFS
+299 PLAGASIGKAFS

-360 YSGSENLIVKE
+360 YSNGDNLIVKE
-371 QERVKRGQSLARM
+371 QERVKRGQSLARL

>member
-1 MITPVC
+1 MK
-7 SRLLRV
+7 LR
-13 FLFSNQKKGS
+13 SI
-23 PMKFRS
+23 
-29 VLTLATAA
+29 LTLATAA

-62 TASPYNPSTATPY
+62 TASPYTPSTATPY
-75 DGTGATAST
+75 DGTAAGTTAGAG
-84 SNPYGATPYTPTPST
+84 NPYGATPYTPTPST
-99 VYNPSTGATS
+99 VYTPSTPVASG
-109 STGAAPY
+109 
-116 TPAAPAPT
+116 
-124 TSAYSH
+124 SAYNH
-130 PTGVYPSVDVNATHH
+130 PAGAYPSVDVNATFH
-145 QVVPGDTLYNIAK
+145 QVAPGDTLYNIAK

-171 NMTDDTV
+171 NMPDDTV
-178 KLGTSLRVKPH
+178 KLGTSLRVKPT

-198 GSTAT
+198 TSSAT

-252 VSTPAVQPT
+252 ASTPAVQPT

-273 TTPTISAPTI
+273 TTPTPSVSAPTI

-289 ASHAGLTWQS
+289 ASHAGLTWQN
-299 PLAGASVSKAFS
+299 PLAGASIGKAFS

-360 YSGSENLIVKE
+360 YSNGDNLIVKE
-371 QERVKRGQSLARM
+371 QERVKRGQSLARL